1 PESTA
6 PSTAPEE
13 PATKQQLPT
22 HLLTAIRDFNKAD
35 LQTTQQP
42 ESESGVIPPTATGE
56 ETVPVRQSKQQLPTH
71 LLTAIRDFNKAD
83 LQTTQQPESESGVIP
98 PTATGEETVPVRQ
111 SPESFPAEPR
121 STISVQSKRSNRDSR
136 SFLDDIKAQRFALK
150 AVETTTPLS
159 KPYSWRA
166 KIGKEPSTTGEGLM
180 GALSAGLAKVRKAT
194 HGDEED
200 EDEDDGEFVCGWRQ
214 PQGATGSPPGAVR
227 GGPDAFSYNLVI
239 KKTCDGSSWQGALC
253 LLKEMDEQQLVV
265 DMLTYHMVM
274 TAQMNGLH
282 WAECLATLQ
291 AMEEAQVDDP
301 GILAYG
307 PAVGACLRT
316 LQWEQALLIGAV
328 LSFAI
333 LVFTRGTWLTQA
345 FWQSNACDSLF
356 GPPPDETTC
365 NAALAACAR
374 GARWQW
380 ALDLLPRSEFER
392 PERPEALGC
401 VLEALQLSAKW
412 HQAMELWALQPKPN
426 VICTSSVLLAC
437 SRAQRWPQV
446 AALQEDSAGALMEA
460 SQDLHRGVLEL
471 AHANIVVALLDAL
484 EYRDREAAAFRKT
497 LYEPAKRQ
505 LVQLS
510 RAAALPELMAG
521 EAVLRCK
528 LLERQSSLGRFFVH
542 RFCSERFGSP
552 SKAVQ
557 AKAAKASRRAMAQAG
572 GIWDERPVAKH
583 ILAWVEC
590 RLPWLS
596 GSELELLS
604 VLIAW
609 LLAALGSG
617 SSFKG
622 ARLGGHRVD
631 HEIRSRSELLP
642 LHARFLTERPVGL
655 KKLVLYLIAL
665 GVAWSPVQV
674 GIAFT
679 HAAETAWGW
688 ATRTRRPPRPEDL
701 EAGAFPVVSSL
712 LISSSKPFEVIP
724 VVGRR
729 YPDEIFSALRG
740 AGCLAG
746 KPGKPGKIAA
756 DVAAVDASPDPASQL
771 LELRCCLPVAERGAL
786 A

>member
-1 PESTA
+1 MHRLFSLLLALLALFEPTLSNRLARQEETDREAATVPCGCNNKVGVLAPKHALPGISIAADAECSRPKVHKSLTGGKYCSCDEGKARNWKEALGEAQAEVEKVLEPKLDAMKKAVAELEESLGIEIDASSLSKVRFLVRRFPRKAGQGLWACCCQSQAAGKCQKDAEMESRFWRSGFHHEAPLRACDEEDQAATTTAGSTTSEPRTTSADAEPESTTA

-56 ETVPVRQSKQQLPTH
+56 ETVPVR
-71 LLTAIRDFNKAD
+71 
-83 LQTTQQPESESGVIP
+83 
-98 PTATGEETVPVRQ
+98 
-111 SPESFPAEPR
+111 
-121 STISVQSKRSNRDSR
+121 SNRDSR

-150 AVETTTPLS
+150 AVETTTPL
-159 KPYSWRA
+159 
-166 KIGKEPSTTGEGLM
+166 STTGEGLM

-214 PQGATGSPPGAVR
+214 PQGPTGSPPGAVARGARTGEVR

-316 LQWEQALLIGAV
+316 LQWEQALLIVQRLRQRRQLPDSPMMNSCITVCERAG
-328 LSFAI
+328 
-333 LVFTRGTWLTQA
+333 Q
-345 FWQSNACDSLF
+345 WQLALQIYWDMCLF

-374 GARWQW
+374 GARWQR
-380 ALDLLPRSEFER
+380 ALDLLPRSESER

-596 GSELELLS
+596 G
-604 VLIAW
+604 
-609 LLAALGSG
+609 
-617 SSFKG
+617 

-642 LHARFLTERPVGL
+642 LHVEHSRAP
-655 KKLVLYLIAL
+655 
-665 GVAWSPVQV
+665 
-674 GIAFT
+674 
-679 HAAETAWGW
+679 H
-688 ATRTRRPPRPEDL
+688 
-701 EAGAFPVVSSL
+701 
-712 LISSSKPFEVIP
+712 
-724 VVGRR
+724 
-729 YPDEIFSALRG
+729 
-740 AGCLAG
+740 
-746 KPGKPGKIAA
+746 
-756 DVAAVDASPDPASQL
+756 
-771 LELRCCLPVAERGAL
+771 AERQ
-786 A
+786 